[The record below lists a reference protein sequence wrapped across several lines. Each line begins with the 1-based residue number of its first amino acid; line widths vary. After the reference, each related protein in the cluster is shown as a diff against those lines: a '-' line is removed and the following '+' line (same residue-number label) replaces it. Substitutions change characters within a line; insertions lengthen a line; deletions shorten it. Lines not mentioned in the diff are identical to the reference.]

1 MTQNFEYNLEVDS
14 LYIYGDKAERED
26 VIGSIV
32 VGNLAFDISANGNFI
47 GLEVDNA
54 SQVFH
59 ILPELLS
66 KIEDAKLTTSVQ
78 GNIIILAFAI
88 KLDKKEYNF
97 SYIVPRNRITLTA

>member
-1 MTQNFEYNLEVDS
+1 MVQNFEYNSEVDS
-14 LYIYGDKAERED
+14 LYIYGDKAEKED
-26 VIGSIV
+26 VVGSIV
-32 VGNLAFDISANGNFI
+32 VGKLAFDISANGNFI

-66 KIEDAKLTTSVQ
+66 KIEGAKLTTSIQ
-78 GNIIILAFAI
+78 GNIIILAFVI

-97 SYIVPRNRITLTA
+97 SYMVPRNRITLTA